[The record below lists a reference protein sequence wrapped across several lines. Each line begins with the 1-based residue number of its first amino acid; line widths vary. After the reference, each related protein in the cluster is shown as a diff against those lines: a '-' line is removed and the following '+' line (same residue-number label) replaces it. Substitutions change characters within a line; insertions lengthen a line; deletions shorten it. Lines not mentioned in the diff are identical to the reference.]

1 MGDIPDSEA
10 PTDTDTQPV
19 FHTRS
24 YQQELLEES
33 LRANII
39 IALDTGSGKT
49 HIAVLRIKH
58 EVEREPRK
66 ISWFFAPTVALVEQ
80 QCDVIRKAIPVPV
93 CMISGAS
100 EPNQWKDRALWRRVL
115 ESHRII
121 ASTPQVLLDALLHG
135 YVHLGRDIGLLVFD
149 EAHHAIAKHPYNMI
163 MQQFYFS
170 LDKRTRD
177 SGSNDCVRPMVLGL
191 TASPI
196 YGGNPDAAF
205 YKLEHSLDSIVRSS
219 RMHREELAQY
229 VHKPIF
235 KHVLYD
241 PPRYTPDTLPSRNC
255 FSLGIVVASL
265 NIENDPFVRSLRAQL
280 ARVQQG
286 TDEWLR
292 LDQKLSKTVHKA
304 DTFTHRGLRDFLRAA
319 EEICMEL
326 GEWAADW
333 YVTKVIEQ
341 GQRAANPYNNIMTS
355 WQANEKSYLLENL
368 EKVTLVAVP
377 SDPDD
382 IRQMLSPKVEAL
394 VACLQ
399 AEEADFQRADE
410 TYSGLIFVTRR
421 DSVIALA
428 EVLSRL
434 PETSQLFRIGCLLGS
449 SSSSKRHSFLDVTR
463 EIVKDSQ
470 VNTLAEFRGG
480 DKNLIVSTSVAEEGI
495 DIQACGSVIRFDPPP
510 NVVAWAQSR
519 GRARRQR
526 SSFIMMLEQDK
537 QHELVIQKWIN
548 IEEQMMAL
556 YTDPNR
562 VAPETFEEDDEEDER
577 SFRVPSTGAVVTL
590 DSVTSHLNHFCSVL
604 PNAAYGGQLA
614 LYDLDPPD
622 YPEGWHS
629 QQDRIKDLP
638 PYRGPWGATVT
649 LPRCLPTHLRV
660 FSTAREH
667 KTKRSAQKHA
677 AFTTY
682 VKLYEAGLLDDH
694 LLPLMSAIEPDKGE
708 EVKKLLADVEKRAST
723 EKVSIQMDPWA
734 AGTDEETWWKAEVAI
749 DGLPA
754 LTMLTLNPISQ
765 FGEEEM
771 PTIYIPGRGATH
783 VQVRFIG
790 RADVDEA
797 YLERARTYT
806 YRLFWTL
813 YFARMKP
820 GDRQFAYLFL
830 PVVDDPNEQVLEERR
845 RWMQSR
851 VDRGTAMRLETPSR
865 ANADALREQYGLST
879 DLALVRPNEK
889 FGKAFQFVRWFDGPL
904 SDKDEETLRERYD
917 GFPDVDITF
926 PLLQVKEFP
935 QRANFLVPLASN
947 TAGLGRDEAIYL
959 LPKYATVELI
969 SKEDLQYAMYLPSI
983 LKWISS
989 ALTVVSL
996 RDELLSAGPVAQVPF
1011 DLLRIAIT
1019 APVAQEMM
1027 SDEQPLNYQ
1036 RLETLGDCVLKCMV
1050 STQLYADHPL
1060 WHEGYLARRKDHA
1073 VSNMQLAKA
1082 AIEKGLYKWI
1092 IRDRFVPRKW
1102 KPRYLSDVLEEP
1114 SPEPKA
1120 AEVGGKEGKKKKQT
1134 QELSTKVLADVVESM
1149 LGAAYEHG
1157 SFDLA
1162 TQCAEIFGL
1171 GLSWKTLS
1179 THINDV
1185 LEAHEEVDVSPPQ
1198 LELVE
1203 RMLGYTFERKALLIQ
1218 ALTHASYNGDLA
1230 TMSYERLEFLGD
1242 CALDMIVTNMLFH
1255 AEGKNYKPGHMH
1267 MRKEATVNSHF
1278 LAYFCLKTFTTCETP
1293 NPTWSPTTGVT
1304 VGTEENKIYLW
1315 QCLLHSS
1322 HRVLEDQHVAS
1333 TRFEKSGPDIE
1344 KALREKTIY
1353 PWAALTSLQAPKF
1366 LSDMVESLL
1375 GAVFLDSDG
1384 NFSTVCNVL
1393 RTLGVMDVL
1402 ERIIL
1407 RDEMDVLH
1415 PISRLSIWVAQQV
1428 PQQSVK
1434 LEVEKT
1440 NGNVSCTVR
1449 IDGEAIATVEEVYR
1463 SRASQEQVRFAAAE
1477 QAIKKLRVLE
1487 EEDDDVPD
1495 EEDSTWGND
1504 LPEYDL

>member
-1 MGDIPDSEA
+1 MGDIPEA
-10 PTDTDTQPV
+10 PTDTGAQPV

-33 LRANII
+33 LQSNII

-49 HIAVLRIKH
+49 LIAVLRIKH

-66 ISWFFAPTVALVEQ
+66 VSWFFAPTVALIEQ
-80 QCDVIRKAIPVPV
+80 QCHVIRKVIPVPV

-100 EPNQWKDRALWRRVL
+100 EPNQWKDGALWRSVL
-115 ESHRII
+115 ESHRVIV
-121 ASTPQVLLDALLHG
+121 STPQVLLDALLHG
-135 YVHLGRDIGLLVFD
+135 YADLGRDISLLVFD
-149 EAHHAIAKHPYNMI
+149 EAHHATAKHPYNMI
-163 MQQFYFS
+163 MQQFYFT

-177 SGSNDCVRPMVLGL
+177 SGPYDCVRPMILGL
-191 TASPI
+191 TASPV

-205 YKLEHSLDSIVRSS
+205 YKLEHNLDSTVRSS

-235 KHVLYD
+235 KHVLYE
-241 PPRYTPDTLPSRNC
+241 PPHYTPETLPSSNC
-255 FSLGIVVASL
+255 SSLKTIVASL
-265 NIENDPFVRSLRAQL
+265 NIEVDPSVISLRAQL
-280 ARVQQG
+280 ACAQQG

-292 LDQKLSKTVHKA
+292 LDQKLSKTIHKA

-319 EEICMEL
+319 EEICIDL

-341 GQRAANPYNNIMTS
+341 GQRAASPHDSTMTS
-355 WQANEKSYLLENL
+355 WRTNEKSYLLENL
-368 EKVTLVAVP
+368 QKVTLVAVSP
-377 SDPDD
+377 DPKN
-382 IRQMLSPKVEAL
+382 IRRMLSPKVEAL
-394 VACLQ
+394 IACLH
-399 AEEADFQRADE
+399 AEEADFRRAGE
-410 TYSGLIFVTRR
+410 TFSGLVFVTRR

-434 PETSQLFRIGCLLGS
+434 PETSQIFRIGCLLGS
-449 SSSSKRHSFLDVTR
+449 ASSFKRHSFLDVTR
-463 EIVKDSQ
+463 DMVKDSP
-470 VNTLAEFRGG
+470 VNILAEFRGG

-495 DIQACGSVIRFDPPP
+495 DIQACGSVVRFDPPP

-537 QHELVIQKWIN
+537 QHELVIQKWMN
-548 IEEQMMAL
+548 IEKQMMAL

-562 VAPETFEEDDEEDER
+562 IIQETFGEEDEYDER

-590 DSVTSHLNHFCSVL
+590 NSVTSHLNHFCAVL
-604 PNAAYGGQLA
+604 PNVAYGDQLA

-622 YPEGWHS
+622 YPEDWHS
-629 QQDRIKDLP
+629 QQDRNKDLP
-638 PYRGPWGATVT
+638 PYPGPWGATVT
-649 LPRCLPTHLRV
+649 LPRCLPAHLRV
-660 FSTAREH
+660 FSTPREH
-667 KTKRSAQKHA
+667 RTKRLAQKHA
-677 AFTTY
+677 AFTAY
-682 VKLYEAGLLDDH
+682 INLYEAKLLDDH
-694 LLPLMSAIEPDKGE
+694 LMPLMSAMEPDEAE
-708 EVKKLLADVEKRAST
+708 EVNTLLADIEKRAST
-723 EKVSIQMDPWA
+723 EKVSVQMDPWTTN
-734 AGTDEETWWKAEVAI
+734 TDEETWWKAEVLI
-749 DGLPA
+749 EGLPA
-754 LTMLTLNPISQ
+754 LTMLTRNPLSQ
-765 FGEEEM
+765 FAEEEM
-771 PTIYIPGRGATH
+771 PTIYSPGRRATH
-783 VQVRFIG
+783 VLIRPIG

-820 GDRQFAYLFL
+820 EDRQFAYLFL
-830 PVVDDPNEQVLEERR
+830 PVVNGLSEQVWEERR
-845 RWMQSR
+845 SWHSSAPTR
-851 VDRGTAMRLETPSR
+851 
-865 ANADALREQYGLST
+865 
-879 DLALVRPNEK
+879 
-889 FGKAFQFVRWFDGPL
+889 
-904 SDKDEETLRERYD
+904 DEETLREQYD
-917 GFPDVDITF
+917 GFPDSDITF
-926 PLLQVKEFP
+926 PLLQVKELP

-947 TAGLGRDEAIYL
+947 TAGLGRDEVIYL
-959 LPKYATVELI
+959 LPRYATVELI
-969 SKEDLQYAMYLPSI
+969 SKVDLQYAMYLPSI
-983 LKWISS
+983 LRWISS
-989 ALTVVSL
+989 AFTVMSL
-996 RDELLSAGPVAQVPF
+996 RDELLCAGAVAQIPI
-1011 DLLRIAIT
+1011 DPLRIAIT

-1027 SDEQPLNYQ
+1027 SDEQLNYQ

-1050 STQLYADHPL
+1050 STQLYVEHPL

-1073 VSNMQLAKA
+1073 A

-1092 IRDRFVPRKW
+1092 IRDRFVPGNKR
-1102 KPRYLSDVLEEP
+1102 
-1114 SPEPKA
+1114 
-1120 AEVGGKEGKKKKQT
+1120 KKQT
-1134 QELSTKVLADVVESM
+1134 QELSTKVLADVVEAM

-1157 SFDLA
+1157 GFDLA
-1162 TQCAEIFGL
+1162 MQCAEIFGL

-1179 THINDV
+1179 THIKEV
-1185 LEAHEEVDVSPPQ
+1185 LEVLEVQKAVDLSPPQ

-1218 ALTHASYNGDLA
+1218 ALTHASYNGDLV

-1242 CALDMIVTNMLFH
+1242 SVLDMIVTNMLFH
-1255 AEGKNYKPGHMH
+1255 AEGRSYKPGHMH

-1322 HRVLEDQHVAS
+1322 HRVLEDQHIAS
-1333 TRFEKSGPDIE
+1333 TRFEKLGPEIE

-1375 GAVFLDSDG
+1375 GAVFLDSG
-1384 NFSTVCNVL
+1384 GSFSTVGNVL
-1393 RTLGVMDVL
+1393 RTLGIMDAL

-1407 RDEMDVLH
+1407 RHEMDCCSPSH
-1415 PISRLSIWVAQQV
+1415 GP
-1428 PQQSVK
+1428 
-1434 LEVEKT
+1434 
-1440 NGNVSCTVR
+1440 
-1449 IDGEAIATVEEVYR
+1449 
-1463 SRASQEQVRFAAAE
+1463 
-1477 QAIKKLRVLE
+1477 
-1487 EEDDDVPD
+1487 
-1495 EEDSTWGND
+1495 
-1504 LPEYDL
+1504 